1 MTEVASEVAA
11 RPAEEPEMRSQAEY
25 LGELRAR
32 RRELGQARPGE
43 ARALGL
49 AIGYLQ
55 VATPARTAWLLR
67 EVLEAE
73 RSRPGEFWAE
83 SCRALR
89 RILRELGQ
97 VVP

>member
-1 MTEVASEVAA
+1 MADTQVMTAMPTSEADRCV
-11 RPAEEPEMRSQAEY
+11 PVGEY
-25 LGELRAR
+25 LAELRAR

-89 RILRELGQ
+89 RIVRELQ
-97 VVP
+97 DVR